1 VSVQT
6 EADNCRDRAKEN
18 VKQAIQELNDI
29 VIREVWGHD
38 DYNPEYREGLYDA
51 MIQLIAVRKLL

>member
-1 VSVQT
+1 MQT

-18 VKQAIQELNDI
+18 VKQAINELNEI

-38 DYNPEYREGLYDA
+38 EYKPEYRDGLYDA
-51 MIQLIAVRKLL
+51 MIQLIEVRKLL